1 MLTSSYG
8 DDISDTILITL
19 SNRRAADYNAAI
31 RTEVLYREEEIMRD
45 DMLIVSRNHY
55 FGKKVGGIDFV
66 ANGDILTV
74 EAVYGTEVAYG
85 LRFADVRLS
94 LPVPGSQAVEFDI
107 KILLDSL
114 ASPEAGIS
122 QEAWNAL
129 YYGLMGDNGPY
140 ADRAVD
146 AACGDYVVSLGQ
158 SFAEFAYFFLAF
170 LLGTDHEEVEDG
182 DKSHDHED
190 AGYSALGC
198 LLKENS
204 VGKHGFYFIIYIL
217 VFGY

>member
-1 MLTSSYG
+1 MQQSAPKFYIAKKKSCATICLSCRATT
-8 DDISDTILITL
+8 ISAK
-19 SNRRAADYNAAI
+19 SRRHRLCGQRRYP
-31 RTEVLYREEEIMRD
+31 
-45 DMLIVSRNHY
+45 
-55 FGKKVGGIDFV
+55 
-66 ANGDILTV
+66 TV

-146 AACGDYVVSLGQ
+146 ARLRALRTDPYWTALHVKYAYAVTCHKAQGGQWSDVYVDLS
-158 SFAEFAYFFLAF
+158 YIP
-170 LLGTDHEEVEDG
+170 
-182 DKSHDHED
+182 ED
-190 AGYSALGC
+190 ALNLGLYRWLYTAVTRSEAYAISDSSA
-198 LLKENS
+198 
-204 VGKHGFYFIIYIL
+204 
-217 VFGY
+217 